1 MKLKTLKRWVFC
13 TATPEGI
20 EIEGQTFPWRDIPDF
35 EATAPLVL
43 IRTEGRP
50 SGWAAG
56 VATVEQLAALEL
68 EAYTDGQTIMALR
81 PGPSL
86 RRGEGAYWDT
96 APEVGL

>member
-1 MKLKTLKRWVFC
+1 MKLQTWTPC

-43 IRTEGRP
+43 IRVEGRP
-50 SGWAAG
+50 SGWASAP
-56 VATVEQLAALEL
+56 ASIEQLSTLALEAL
-68 EAYTDGQTIMALR
+68 TDGQTIEALR
-81 PGPSL
+81 PGQAL